1 MTAFYV
7 FIGGGLGAVLRFLI
21 GKTSTLIFNYNLP
34 IGTFIANLFSCIIV
48 GICIYGIGEG
58 KWLGINLK
66 PLLIVGFCGGLS
78 TFSTFSFETLELI
91 KSGHIVW
98 AVFNVVFSVLI
109 CLLVLYFFSRLKLN

>member
-7 FIGGGLGAVLRFLI
+7 FIGGGLGAVLRFFI
-21 GKTSTLIFNYNLP
+21 GKASTLIFNHSLP

-48 GICIYGIGEG
+48 GVCIYEIGEG
-58 KWLGINLK
+58 KWLGVNLK

-91 KSGHIVW
+91 KSGNIVW